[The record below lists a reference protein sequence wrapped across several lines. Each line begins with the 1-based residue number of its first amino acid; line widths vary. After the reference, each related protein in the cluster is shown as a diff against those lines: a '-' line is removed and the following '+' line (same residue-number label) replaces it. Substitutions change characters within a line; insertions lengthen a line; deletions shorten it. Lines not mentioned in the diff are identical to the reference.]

1 MTSSYTVKNIIEQDN
16 INSTINSYIK
26 ILTPI
31 QFTLE
36 TCNRANDDKYL
47 NFLMTSPRENTFY
60 SFKTE
65 NEINHF
71 NMRPPH
77 IHDFYELL
85 IVLDGEIHQLIE
97 KTDFVFHSGSCC
109 LMNHNI
115 VHKEIFS
122 SDATLLFIGM
132 SKELVQQLSE
142 DEPKVYF
149 PDIERPGHN
158 PILRFLSDNLDNPDT
173 KEYLDFMPSLNN
185 KDWHHTLHAITDN
198 ILRAI
203 MYPKLGSTY
212 VIKGM
217 LLELFDYL
225 SNPEHFHF
233 TPVHVEAD
241 NDFLLFTH
249 ISHILEDTN
258 GRITRSELEQLLNYS
273 GNYLNSIVKKYTNS
287 CLFDYSQ
294 TFCMKKATAL
304 LLETT
309 ASISEIM
316 EELHF
321 TNTTHFYKCF
331 KEHYHM
337 TPKQYRISMKKNL
350 CHSCKMFLIL
360 YPSAPYSDLLQ
371 FPVIDLWNIVPYPI
385 YPCP

>member
-1 MTSSYTVKNIIEQDN
+1 
-16 INSTINSYIK
+16 
-26 ILTPI
+26 
-31 QFTLE
+31 
-36 TCNRANDDKYL
+36 
-47 NFLMTSPRENTFY
+47 
-60 SFKTE
+60 
-65 NEINHF
+65 
-71 NMRPPH
+71 
-77 IHDFYELL
+77 
-85 IVLDGEIHQLIE
+85 
-97 KTDFVFHSGSCC
+97 
-109 LMNHNI
+109 
-115 VHKEIFS
+115 
-122 SDATLLFIGM
+122 M

-149 PDIERPGHN
+149 PDIERPYHN

-294 TFCMKKATAL
+294 TFCMKRAAAL

-316 EELHF
+316 DELHF

-337 TPKQYRISMKKNL
+337 TPKQYRISMKIKL
-350 CHSCKMFLIL
+350 
-360 YPSAPYSDLLQ
+360 
-371 FPVIDLWNIVPYPI
+371 VP
-385 YPCP
+385 

>member
-1 MTSSYTVKNIIEQDN
+1 MASSYTVENIIEQDN
-16 INSTINSYIK
+16 LNSGINSYIK

-36 TCNRANDDKYL
+36 TCKMSKDDTYL

-60 SFKTE
+60 HFQTE
-65 NEINHF
+65 EEIQQF
-71 NMRPPH
+71 NLRAPH

-85 IVLDGEIHQLIE
+85 IVLDGEIRQQIE
-97 KTDFVFHSGSCC
+97 RTEFVFHSGNCC

-115 VHKEIFS
+115 VHKEIFP

-132 SKELVQQLSE
+132 SKELVKQLAE
-142 DEPKVYF
+142 DEQKVYF
-149 PDIERPGHN
+149 PDIEKPGSN
-158 PILRFLSDNLDNPDT
+158 PILKFLTDNMDTPDT
-173 KEYLDFMPSLNN
+173 KEYLDFLPSLNN
-185 KDWHHTLHAITDN
+185 KDWYHTLHTLTDN

-203 MYPKLGSTY
+203 MFPKLGSTY

-225 SNPEHFHF
+225 SDPEHFHF

-241 NDFLLFTH
+241 TDFLLFTH
-249 ISHILEDTN
+249 ISHLLEDTN
-258 GRITRSELEQLLNYS
+258 GRITRSELEQILNYS
-273 GNYLNSIVKKYTNS
+273 GNYLNSIVKKYTNK
-287 CLFDYSQ
+287 CLFDYGQ
-294 TFCMKKATAL
+294 TFCMKKAAAL
-304 LLETT
+304 LSDTD
-309 ASISEIM
+309 ASIAEIM

-337 TPKQYRISMKKNL
+337 TPKQFRTSIRGRMS
-350 CHSCKMFLIL
+350 
-360 YPSAPYSDLLQ
+360 Q
-371 FPVIDLWNIVPYPI
+371 
-385 YPCP
+385 

>member
-65 NEINHF
+65 KEINHF

-185 KDWHHTLHAITDN
+185 KDWHHTLHTITDN

-203 MYPKLGSTY
+203 MFPKLGSTY
-212 VIKGM
+212 VIK
-217 LLELFDYL
+217 
-225 SNPEHFHF
+225 
-233 TPVHVEAD
+233 
-241 NDFLLFTH
+241 
-249 ISHILEDTN
+249 
-258 GRITRSELEQLLNYS
+258 
-273 GNYLNSIVKKYTNS
+273 
-287 CLFDYSQ
+287 
-294 TFCMKKATAL
+294 
-304 LLETT
+304 
-309 ASISEIM
+309 
-316 EELHF
+316 
-321 TNTTHFYKCF
+321 
-331 KEHYHM
+331 
-337 TPKQYRISMKKNL
+337 
-350 CHSCKMFLIL
+350 
-360 YPSAPYSDLLQ
+360 
-371 FPVIDLWNIVPYPI
+371 
-385 YPCP
+385 